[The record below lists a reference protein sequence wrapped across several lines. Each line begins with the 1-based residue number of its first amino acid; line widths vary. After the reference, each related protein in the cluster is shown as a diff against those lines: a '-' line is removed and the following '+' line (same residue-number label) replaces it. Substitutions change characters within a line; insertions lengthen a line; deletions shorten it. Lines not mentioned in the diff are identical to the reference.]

1 MQIEGEIPQFG
12 LKSGTITSPLNLRV
26 GVRGKERAGQ
36 TLFFNQT
43 LENKRKSLHLTG
55 NDKHGN
61 DLWLMVLQQGSE
73 GSALCMAGTY
83 TICLC

>member
-12 LKSGTITSPLNLRV
+12 LKSGTITSPLNLRA

-43 LENKRKSLHLTG
+43 LEKQK
-55 NDKHGN
+55 
-61 DLWLMVLQQGSE
+61 E
-73 GSALCMAGTY
+73 ISAFDG
-83 TICLC
+83 